1 MEQQGFDDDN
11 DRYIGKAILLGESG
25 VGKTSLINITGGG
38 KFNEN
43 EVSSISSNFIKKYF
57 DIDSKKYLINL
68 INIWDT
74 AGQEKYKHLAKLFF
88 HGSDIV
94 ILVYD
99 ISSKESFKGLEYW
112 YKETKEHINNKTIY
126 GIVGNKKDLY
136 LKEEVT
142 EGEGR
147 KYAESKGAKFAL
159 VSAKDDP
166 KSFTDFFLSLV
177 KDCRVDI
184 ENKIDNI
191 SLKNQKDKKKKDCK
205 C

>member
-1 MEQQGFDDDN
+1 MEQEN
-11 DRYIGKAILLGESG
+11 DKDRFIGKAILLGESG
-25 VGKTSLINITGGG
+25 VGKTSLINIVGGG

-43 EVSSISSNFIKKYF
+43 EVPSISSNFIKKYIE
-57 DIDSKKYLINL
+57 IDSKKYL

-74 AGQEKYKHLAKLFF
+74 AGQEKYRHLAKIFF

-99 ISSKESFKGLEYW
+99 ITSKESLNNLEYW
-112 YKETKEHINNKTIY
+112 YKETKDHINNKFVY

-142 EGEGR
+142 ENEGR
-147 KYAESKGAKFAL
+147 KFAESKGMKFAL
-159 VSAKDDP
+159 VSAKNDP
-166 KSFTDFFLSLV
+166 KSFNDFLLSLV
-177 KDCRVDI
+177 EDCKEII

-191 SLKNQKDKKKKDCK
+191 SLKNKKAKKKKDCK

>member
-1 MEQQGFDDDN
+1 MEQQEIDVDK
-11 DRYIGKAILLGESG
+11 DRFIGKAILLGDSG

-38 KFNEN
+38 KFNPS
-43 EVSSISSNFIKKYF
+43 EVSSSTSSFIKKYIE
-57 DIDSKKYLINL
+57 IDSKKYL

-74 AGQEKYKHLAKLFF
+74 AGQEKFKHLAKLFF

-99 ISSKESFKGLEYW
+99 ISSKDTFNSLDFW
-112 YKETKEHINNKTIY
+112 FKETKENINNKFIY

-136 LKEEVT
+136 LKQEVT
-142 EGEGR
+142 EKEGR
-147 KYAESKGAKFAL
+147 KYADSKGVKFAL

-166 KSFTDFFLSLV
+166 KSFNDFFLSLV
-177 KDCRVDI
+177 KDCREDI
-184 ENKIDNI
+184 ENKIENI
-191 SLKNQKDKKKKDCK
+191 SLKDYYDKKKKNCK

>member
-1 MEQQGFDDDN
+1 MEQEN
-11 DRYIGKAILLGESG
+11 DKDRFIGKAILLGESG
-25 VGKTSLINITGGG
+25 VGKTSLINIVGGG

-43 EVSSISSNFIKKYF
+43 EAPSISSNFIKKYIE
-57 DIDSKKYLINL
+57 IDSKKYL

-74 AGQEKYKHLAKLFF
+74 AGQEKYRHLAKIFF

-99 ISSKESFKGLEYW
+99 ITSKESLNNLEYW
-112 YKETKEHINNKTIY
+112 YKETKDHINNKFVY

-142 EGEGR
+142 ENEGR
-147 KYAESKGAKFAL
+147 KFAESKGMKFAL
-159 VSAKDDP
+159 VSAKNDP
-166 KSFTDFFLSLV
+166 KSFNDFLLSLV
-177 KDCRVDI
+177 EDCKEII

-191 SLKNQKDKKKKDCK
+191 SLQNKKAKKKKDCK

>member
-1 MEQQGFDDDN
+1 MEQEN
-11 DRYIGKAILLGESG
+11 DKDRFIGKAILLGESG
-25 VGKTSLINITGGG
+25 VGKTSLINIVGGG

-43 EVSSISSNFIKKYF
+43 EAPSISSNFIKKYIE
-57 DIDSKKYLINL
+57 IDSKKYL

-74 AGQEKYKHLAKLFF
+74 AGQEKYRHLAKIFF

-99 ISSKESFKGLEYW
+99 ITSKESLNNLEYW
-112 YKETKEHINNKTIY
+112 YKETKDHINNKFVY

-142 EGEGR
+142 ENEGR
-147 KYAESKGAKFAL
+147 KFAESKGMKFAL
-159 VSAKDDP
+159 VSAKNDP
-166 KSFTDFFLSLV
+166 KSFNDFLLSLV
-177 KDCRVDI
+177 EDCKEII

-191 SLKNQKDKKKKDCK
+191 SLKNKKAKKKKDCK

>member
-1 MEQQGFDDDN
+1 MLFRCTDHYHHQ
-11 DRYIGKAILLGESG
+11 IL
-25 VGKTSLINITGGG
+25 VVPLIFT
-38 KFNEN
+38 
-43 EVSSISSNFIKKYF
+43 YF
-57 DIDSKKYLINL
+57 VF
-68 INIWDT
+68 
-74 AGQEKYKHLAKLFF
+74 QKLFF

>member
-1 MEQQGFDDDN
+1 MEQENDK

-25 VGKTSLINITGGG
+25 VGKTSLINIVGGG

-43 EVSSISSNFIKKYF
+43 EVPSISSNFIKKYIE
-57 DIDSKKYLINL
+57 IDSKKYL

-74 AGQEKYKHLAKLFF
+74 AGQEKYRHLAKIFF

-99 ISSKESFKGLEYW
+99 ITSKESLNNLEYW
-112 YKETKEHINNKTIY
+112 YKETKDHINNKFVY

-142 EGEGR
+142 ENEGR
-147 KYAESKGAKFAL
+147 KFAESKGMKFAL
-159 VSAKDDP
+159 VSAKNDP
-166 KSFTDFFLSLV
+166 KSFNDFLLSLV
-177 KDCRVDI
+177 EDCKEII

-191 SLKNQKDKKKKDCK
+191 SLQNKKAKKKKDCK

>member
-57 DIDSKKYLINL
+57 DIDSKKYL

-191 SLKNQKDKKKKDCK
+191 SLKNKKKKKKKDCK

>member
-1 MEQQGFDDDN
+1 MEQQEIDEDK

-38 KFNEN
+38 KFNPS
-43 EVSSISSNFIKKYF
+43 EVPSITSNFIKKYIE
-57 DIDSKKYLINL
+57 IDSKKYL

-74 AGQEKYKHLAKLFF
+74 AGQEKYKQLAKLFF
-88 HGSDIV
+88 HGTDIV

-99 ISSKESFKGLEYW
+99 ISSKETFNSLDFW
-112 YKETKEHINNKTIY
+112 YNETKENINNNFIY

-136 LKEEVT
+136 LKEEVP
-142 EGEGR
+142 EKEGR
-147 KYAESKGAKFAL
+147 KYADSKGAKFAL

-166 KSFTDFFLSLV
+166 KSFNDFFLSLV
-177 KDCRVDI
+177 KDCREDI

>member
-57 DIDSKKYLINL
+57 DIDSKKYL

>member
-1 MEQQGFDDDN
+1 MEQQEIDIDK

-25 VGKTSLINITGGG
+25 VGKTSLINIAGGG
-38 KFNEN
+38 KFNPS
-43 EVSSISSNFIKKYF
+43 EVPSITSNFIKKYIE
-57 DIDSKKYLINL
+57 IDSKKYL

-74 AGQEKYKHLAKLFF
+74 AGQEKYKQLAKLFF

-99 ISSKESFKGLEYW
+99 ISSKETFNSLDFW
-112 YKETKEHINNKTIY
+112 YKETKENINNKFIY

-136 LKEEVT
+136 LKEEVPEK
-142 EGEGR
+142 EGK

-166 KSFTDFFLSLV
+166 KSFNDFFLSLV
-177 KDCRVDI
+177 KDCREDI

-191 SLKNQKDKKKKDCK
+191 SLKNQTNKKKKICK

>member
-43 EVSSISSNFIKKYF
+43 EVSSISSNFIKKYIE
-57 DIDSKKYLINL
+57 IDSKKYL

>member
-1 MEQQGFDDDN
+1 MEEQGIDEDK
-11 DRYIGKAILLGESG
+11 DRFIGKAILLGESG

-43 EVSSISSNFIKKYF
+43 ETPSISSNFIKKYIE
-57 DIDSKKYLINL
+57 IDSKKYL

-88 HGSDIV
+88 QGSDIV

-99 ISSKESFKGLEYW
+99 ISSKETFNSLEYW
-112 YKETKEHINNKTIY
+112 YKETKEYINNKFIY

-136 LKEEVT
+136 LKEEVP
-142 EGEGR
+142 EKEGR

-159 VSAKDDP
+159 VSAKEDP
-166 KSFTDFFLSLV
+166 KSFNDFLVSLV
-177 KDCRVDI
+177 NDCRENI

-191 SLKNQKDKKKKDCK
+191 SLKNISNKKKKNCK

>member
-1 MEQQGFDDDN
+1 MEEQGIDEDK
-11 DRYIGKAILLGESG
+11 DRFIGKAILLGESG

-43 EVSSISSNFIKKYF
+43 EAPSISSNFIKKYIE
-57 DIDSKKYLINL
+57 IDSKKYL

-99 ISSKESFKGLEYW
+99 ITSKESFNNIEYW
-112 YKETKEHINNKTIY
+112 FKETKEHINNKFIY

-142 EGEGR
+142 EKEGR
-147 KYAESKGAKFAL
+147 EYAESKGVKFAL
-159 VSAKDDP
+159 VSAKEDP
-166 KSFTDFFLSLV
+166 KSFNDFFLSLV
-177 KDCRVDI
+177 RDCREDI

-191 SLKNQKDKKKKDCK
+191 SLKNQKVKKRKDCK

>member
-1 MEQQGFDDDN
+1 MEQQEIDEDK

-38 KFNEN
+38 KFNPS
-43 EVSSISSNFIKKYF
+43 EVPSITSNFIKKYTE
-57 DIDSKKYLINL
+57 IDSKKYL

-74 AGQEKYKHLAKLFF
+74 AGQEKYKQLAKLFF
-88 HGSDIV
+88 HGTDIV

-99 ISSKESFKGLEYW
+99 ISSKETFNSLDFW
-112 YKETKEHINNKTIY
+112 YNETKENINNNFIY

-136 LKEEVT
+136 LKEEVP
-142 EGEGR
+142 EKEGR
-147 KYAESKGAKFAL
+147 KYADSKGAKFAL

-166 KSFTDFFLSLV
+166 KSFNDFFLSLV
-177 KDCRVDI
+177 KDCRENI

-191 SLKNQKDKKKKDCK
+191 SLKNQKVKKRKDCK

>member
-57 DIDSKKYLINL
+57 DIDSKKYL

-147 KYAESKGAKFAL
+147 KYAQSKGAKFAL

>member
-57 DIDSKKYLINL
+57 DIDSKKYLIN
-68 INIWDT
+68 IWDT

-99 ISSKESFKGLEYW
+99 ISSKETFKGLEYW

>member
-1 MEQQGFDDDN
+1 MEQQEIDEDK

-38 KFNEN
+38 KFNPS
-43 EVSSISSNFIKKYF
+43 EVPSITSNFIKKYIE
-57 DIDSKKYLINL
+57 IDSKKYL

-74 AGQEKYKHLAKLFF
+74 AGQEKYKQLAKLFF
-88 HGSDIV
+88 HGTDIV

-99 ISSKESFKGLEYW
+99 ISSKETFNSLDFW
-112 YKETKEHINNKTIY
+112 YNETKENINNNFIY

-136 LKEEVT
+136 LKEEVP
-142 EGEGR
+142 EKEGR
-147 KYAESKGAKFAL
+147 KYADSKGAKFAL

-166 KSFTDFFLSLV
+166 KSFNDFFLSLV
-177 KDCRVDI
+177 KDCRENI

-191 SLKNQKDKKKKDCK
+191 YLKNKADKKKKKWK